1 MKYNI
6 NSNNLSQVFLNI
18 EKELKDREIEIE
30 ERLAIDF
37 KYSKMKVSLEMLEKV
52 VNTLK
57 DEKLDINQEQKGL
70 IRYNGNPCITLNLCI
85 LAILTKTI
93 IILDFNN
100 YMIGINKLIIEM
112 INEQLYKYKT
122 DELIFFIEENKQV
135 KELNKIICIDDINK
149 YNSYLRQGITN
160 AKFYSYEYID
170 FYYDNEELEDLI
182 KMVYQYAES
191 EQIPI
196 ESYSELDLDNAVKM
210 IQNGIGAKILLLT
223 NSNETKK
230 IFRNNI
236 KNKKI
241 YINKMPFEKEIKL
254 INKNLFYI

>member
-1 MKYNI
+1 M
-6 NSNNLSQVFLNI
+6 V
-18 EKELKDREIEIE
+18 
-30 ERLAIDF
+30 
-37 KYSKMKVSLEMLEKV
+37 
-52 VNTLK
+52 
-57 DEKLDINQEQKGL
+57 
-70 IRYNGNPCITLNLCI
+70 
-85 LAILTKTI
+85 
-93 IILDFNN
+93 
-100 YMIGINKLIIEM
+100 GINKLIIEM
-112 INEQLYKYKT
+112 INEQLYRYKT
-122 DELIFFIEENKQV
+122 DKLIFFIEENKQI